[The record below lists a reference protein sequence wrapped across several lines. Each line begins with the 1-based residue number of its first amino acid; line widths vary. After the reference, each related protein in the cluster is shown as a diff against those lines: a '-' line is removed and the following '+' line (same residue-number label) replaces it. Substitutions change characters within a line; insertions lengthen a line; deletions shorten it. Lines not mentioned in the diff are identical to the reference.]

1 MKTRNIKFY
10 LLKKEH
16 DIETTA
22 SVLAATLGY
31 LSIYQEE
38 QEKAYN
44 ELLDRLTRFGNLV
57 RDNQY
62 LSPVIYVDKNWN
74 SRTLKTPG
82 ALLI

>member
-1 MKTRNIKFY
+1 VKTRNIKFY

-57 RDNQY
+57 RDNRY
-62 LSPVIYVDKNWN
+62 ISLLLYML
-74 SRTLKTPG
+74 TKTG
-82 ALLI
+82 TQEH